1 MKKTNLPLLALLSVS
16 IPACVAEDA
25 LELAES
31 DQAVVTP
38 AVRPVGTFE
47 IRADRV
53 VYVGFDG
60 TSYRAYELDDTFAL
74 LRKSPGV
81 STSQA
86 PTVENLTTDGTYVL
100 FGDGA
105 RNVRLSLAG
114 GAMQTFDPL
123 GVFGKLLRG
132 NGGVTL
138 RDGSLARII
147 NGNGFG
153 LATSSPYEA
162 YSGSQPSAVPL
173 LSEGARSYVV
183 PTGNYLRIVDVDTR
197 STALTCKLGTS
208 YAATK
213 SLATAMD
220 QASGSFRIAAK
231 TGDGQLAQCT
241 RGPLGTT
248 ASIHALPFPV
258 GDLAFE
264 GGGGL
269 GLEGGGGVGLDPG
282 GGIKPLDFEGGGGV
296 GIWVTSATTAELA
309 YVFPSGKIV
318 IYPLSGKTSITPIP
332 IPRVVRSFSDG
343 SAAVLMSNGQFVRV
357 PRP

>member
-16 IPACVAEDA
+16 VPACVAEDA

-74 LRKSPGV
+74 VRKSPGV

-114 GAMQTFDPL
+114 GGAQTFDPL

-162 YSGSQPSAVPL
+162 YSGSQPTAVPL

-183 PTGNYLRIVDVDTR
+183 PTGNYLRIVDVDTK
-197 STALTCKLGTS
+197 STTLTCKLGTS

-220 QASGSFRIAAK
+220 QVSGSFRIAAK

-248 ASIHALPFPV
+248 ASIQLLPFPV

-269 GLEGGGGVGLDPG
+269 GLDPG
-282 GGIKPLDFEGGGGV
+282 GGIKPLDIEGGGGL
-296 GIWVTSATTAELA
+296 GIWVSSATTAELA

-343 SAAVLMSNGQFVRV
+343 SAAVLMSNGQFLRV
-357 PRP
+357 ARP

>member
-1 MKKTNLPLLALLSVS
+1 MKRTPRSLLALAPLFVS
-16 IPACVAEDA
+16 ACVADDA
-25 LELAES
+25 PELAEA

-38 AVRPVGTFE
+38 AVAPLGTFE

-60 TSYRAYELDDTFAL
+60 AGYRAYELDATFAF
-74 LRKSPGV
+74 LRKSPAV
-81 STSQA
+81 AASQA
-86 PTVENLTTDGTYVL
+86 PAVENLTTDGTYVL
-100 FGDGA
+100 FGDGS

-114 GAMQTFDPL
+114 SAALTFDPL

-153 LATSSPYEA
+153 LATLSPVEA
-162 YSGSQPSAVPL
+162 YSGSQPAAVPL

-183 PTGNYLRIVDVDTR
+183 PAGYYLRVVDVDTKA
-197 STALTCKLGTS
+197 TTLACKLGAS
-208 YAATK
+208 YASTK
-213 SLATAMD
+213 SLASSMD
-220 QASGSFRIAAK
+220 QVSGTFRIAAK
-231 TGDGQLAQCT
+231 LSDGRLAECK
-241 RGPLGTT
+241 RDALGTRVST
-248 ASIHALPFPV
+248 IALPFVV

-269 GLEGGGGVGLDPG
+269 GLDPG
-282 GGIKPLDFEGGGGV
+282 GGIRPLEFDGGGGLELEGGGGV
-296 GIWVTSATTAELA
+296 GIWVTSANTAELA

-357 PRP
+357 ARP